1 MEVIVF
7 ALTIV
12 ATLFFAIVIAKYIWI
27 AITAFLRL
35 VWSVAIITGLV
46 FSIAVITEPASVST
60 AIEYVYRMCPACV
73 DQARPEWNSIFTNA
87 A

>member
-12 ATLFFAIVIAKYIWI
+12 ATLFLAIVIAKYIWI
-27 AITAFLRL
+27 AIAAFLRL
-35 VWSVAIITGLV
+35 VWSAAVIAGLV
-46 FSIAVITEPASVST
+46 FLIAVITDPASVSA
-60 AIEYVYRMCPACV
+60 AIEYVYRLCPACV
-73 DQARPEWNSIFTNA
+73 DQARPEWNSSFTNA

>member
-27 AITAFLRL
+27 AIAAFLRL
-35 VWSVAIITGLV
+35 VWSVAVIVGIV
-46 FSIAVITEPASVST
+46 FLIAVITDPASVSA
-60 AIEYVYRMCPACV
+60 AIEYVYRMCPACM
-73 DQARPEWNSIFTNA
+73 DQARPEWNSSITNA